1 MIALES
7 LPPSPALAHE
17 IASAVTRTRT
27 RIRTGT

>member
-17 IASAVTRTRT
+17 IASAVTRTR
-27 RIRTGT
+27 IRTGT